1 MSRPVEMMLARWPLL
16 YPGSTGDCQGCTGDD
31 GQGEDHAAE
40 VARVRGKVI
49 APILEAEDM
58 AHVFAET
65 RRNYRDWTRSH
76 PGPGGDLE
84 SVMSLEDRRDDAL
97 VSALGGHLEG
107 LGERTLRAV
116 LGGIDLKKIVRRS
129 TLPYSE
135 TWPEESWHR
144 ISNLLADN
152 ELCNLAI
159 IHHLATGEGCRGRI
173 GTLAAWGFQYAL
185 DAYWDAGYYGQ
196 HSTKLEDIPE

>member
-1 MSRPVEMMLARWPLL
+1 MSQPVEMMLAQWPLL
-16 YPGSTGDCQGCTGDD
+16 YPGSTGDCQECTGDD
-31 GQGEDHAAE
+31 GPGEDHAAE

-49 APILEAEDM
+49 APIMEAEDM
-58 AHVFAET
+58 ARVFVEM

-76 PGPGGDLE
+76 PWRGGDLE

>member
-1 MSRPVEMMLARWPLL
+1 MSQPVEIMLARWPQL
-16 YPGSTGDCQGCTGDD
+16 YPGSTGYCQEGTGDD
-31 GQGEDHAAE
+31 GQGEGHAAE
-40 VARVRGKVI
+40 VARVRSKVI

-58 AHVFAET
+58 AHVFVEMRVA
-65 RRNYRDWTRSH
+65 YRDWTRSH

-97 VSALGGHLEG
+97 GGHLED
-107 LGERTLRAV
+107 LGERILRALV
-116 LGGIDLKKIVRRS
+116 EGVRLGKIVRKS
-129 TLPYSE
+129 TIPHNE

-159 IHHLATGEGCRGRI
+159 IHHLATGEGGRARI
-173 GTLAAWGFQYAL
+173 GTLAAWGFRYAL
-185 DAYWDAGYYGQ
+185 DAYHDAGNHGQ
-196 HSTKLEDIPE
+196 NLTKLEDISE

>member
-1 MSRPVEMMLARWPLL
+1 MSQPVEMMLARWPLL
-16 YPGSTGDCQGCTGDD
+16 YPGSTGDYQEGTGDD

-40 VARVRGKVI
+40 VARVRCEVI
-49 APILEAEDM
+49 APILQAEDIANLFVEM
-58 AHVFAET
+58 RVV
-65 RRNYRDWTRSH
+65 YRDWTRSH

-97 VSALGGHLEG
+97 VSALGGHLED
-107 LGERTLRAV
+107 LGARTLGAI
-116 LGGIDLKKIVRRS
+116 LGGIRLRKVVRKS
-129 TLPYSE
+129 TMPHRE

-159 IHHLATGEGCRGRI
+159 IHHLATGEGGRGRI
-173 GTLAAWGFQYAL
+173 GTLAACGFRYAS
-185 DAYWDAGYYGQ
+185 DAYHDAGNHGQ
-196 HSTKLEDIPE
+196 NLTRLDDIPE